1 MKLVHGDEQERI
13 ATQSVRSGT
22 LEKRYI
28 FDGGEPG
35 PGNFIFILAYQTGDF
50 FSPRHHHNFDQWRL
64 QLEGDCK
71 FDKNGVMK
79 PGTLGYFPEGAYYGP
94 QSSDEPNVVGVVQFG
109 GPSGN
114 GFLDPNQLYGAHAA
128 LKEFGHF
135 EKGVFFRKEGLPPT
149 PGVTNRKTLDSFQAS
164 WEFANKRPMIY
175 PKPQYVD
182 PILMD
187 GDNYRWMPVDDAPG
201 VEEKAY
207 GTFTDCAIRAGSFR
221 LAPGATLAATGR
233 GIYFVV
239 SGAGTVDG
247 NAYRAQSAVY
257 LDSRESA
264 SFTATAAS
272 EIVLLGLPD
281 VSRMR
286 TPLPHDAS
294 VELEE
299 VEA

>member
-1 MKLVHGDEQERI
+1 MKLVHGDEQEQI

-28 FDGGEPG
+28 FQGDPG

-50 FSPRHHHNFDQWRL
+50 FSPRHHHNFDQWRV
-64 QLEGDCK
+64 QLVGDCK

-114 GFLDPNQLYGAHAA
+114 GYLDPEQLYGSHAA

-135 EKGVFFRKEGLPPT
+135 EKGVFFRKDGLPPT

-164 WEFANKRPMIY
+164 WEFANKRPMVY
-175 PKPQYVD
+175 PKPQYAD

-187 GDNYRWMPVDDAPG
+187 GDNYRWMPVDGAPG

-221 LAPGATLAATGR
+221 LAPGATLAASGR
-233 GIYFVV
+233 GIYFVL
-239 SGAGTVDG
+239 SGTGTAEG
-247 NAYRAQSAVY
+247 NAYRAMTALY
-257 LDSRESA
+257 LDSGENA
-264 SFTATAAS
+264 SFTATEPS
-272 EIVLLGLPD
+272 EIVLMGLPD

>member
-1 MKLVHGDEQERI
+1 MKIVQGDEQER
-13 ATQSVRSGT
+13 TESQTVRAGT
-22 LEKRYI
+22 LEKRYM
-28 FDGGEPG
+28 FQGDPG
-35 PGNFIFILAYQTGDF
+35 PGNFFFLLAYQEGDF
-50 FSPRHHHNFDQWRL
+50 FSPRHHHNFDQWRY
-64 QLEGDCK
+64 QIEGDCK

-94 QSSDEPNVVGVVQFG
+94 QSSVQPSVVGVVQFG

-114 GFLDPNQLYGAHAA
+114 GYLDADQLYASHAA

-149 PGVTNRKTLDSFQAS
+149 LGVTNRKTLDSFQAS
-164 WEFANKRPMIY
+164 WEFANKRPMVY
-175 PKPQYVD
+175 PNSQYAD

-221 LAPGATLAATGR
+221 LTPGSTLVATGR
-233 GIYFVV
+233 GIYLVL
-239 SGAGTVDG
+239 SGTGKVEG
-247 NAYRAQSAVY
+247 NAYRALTALY
-257 LDSRESA
+257 LDSGESA
-264 SFTATAAS
+264 SFAAAESS
-272 EIVLLGLPD
+272 EIVLMGLPD

-294 VELEE
+294 AELEE
-299 VEA
+299 VGA